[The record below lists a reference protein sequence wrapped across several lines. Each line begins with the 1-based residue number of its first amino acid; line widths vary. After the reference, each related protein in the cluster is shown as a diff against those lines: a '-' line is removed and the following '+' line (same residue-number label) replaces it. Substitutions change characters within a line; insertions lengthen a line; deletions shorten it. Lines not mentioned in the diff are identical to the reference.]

1 MTDAYYRERMAR
13 RNRWMA
19 LIAALILLPVIVYL
33 VGRAIY
39 YDNCTGGFDR
49 SPEAVVRSLLE
60 MIRQGN
66 RNALTRCWDN
76 QAYYDLE
83 AGCSEIC
90 LQRVLG
96 APYEVVEVH
105 VGEPTRT
112 EAGRLRLAV
121 GVTIA
126 CPGGQRQTGE
136 ATLDTVG
143 ANLPWRH
150 WKVIH
155 STLGGSIGQLW
166 CK

>member
-1 MTDAYYRERMAR
+1 LTDTYYRERMAR
-13 RNRWMA
+13 RNRQMA
-19 LIAALILLPVIVYL
+19 LILGLLLLPVIVYL
-33 VGRAIY
+33 VGRALY

-49 SPEAVVRSLLE
+49 SPEAVVRSLLGLVG
-60 MIRQGN
+60 QGD
-66 RNALTRCWDN
+66 RDALTRCWDN
-76 QAYYDLE
+76 RAYYDLG

-96 APYEVVEVH
+96 TPYEVVEVH
-105 VGEPTRT
+105 VGEPART
-112 EAGRLRLAV
+112 EAGRHNLAV
-121 GVTIA
+121 GVTVA

-150 WKVIH
+150 WKVIY